1 MEFPEA
7 IVHILAAEGG
17 YSNNPKDPG
26 GETRYGITKRTAR
39 THGYLGS
46 MRTLP
51 MATAARIY
59 KVSYWDACQCGQLP
73 PWLRLA
79 VFDAAVHSG
88 PAQSV
93 RWLQQE
99 LGVPVTG
106 RIGPETI
113 AAAAGKT
120 DCQAVIDA
128 LLNLRLAF
136 LQRRKNWRTFKN
148 GWTARIEK
156 IRKNSLD
163 FNY

>member
-39 THGYLGS
+39 AHGYLGS

-128 LLNLRLAF
+128 LLDMRLAY
-136 LQRRKNWRTFKN
+136 LQRLKNWNTFKN

>member
-1 MEFPEA
+1 MEFESA
-7 IVHILAAEGG
+7 LVHVLASEGG
-17 YSNNPKDPG
+17 YANHPGDPG

-39 THGYLGS
+39 AHGYLGS

-59 KVSYWDACQCGQLP
+59 KISYWDACQCGQLP

-93 RWLQQE
+93 RWLQQS
-99 LGVPVTG
+99 LGVTVTG

-128 LLNLRLAF
+128 LLDLRLAY
-136 LQRRKNWRTFKN
+136 LQRLKNWKTFKK
-148 GWTARIEK
+148 GWTNRIEK
-156 IRKNSLD
+156 VRSLSCQG
-163 FNY
+163 

>member
-39 THGYLGS
+39 AHGYLGS

-93 RWLQQE
+93 RWLQQA

-106 RIGPETI
+106 RIGPETV

-128 LLNLRLAF
+128 LLDMRLAY
-136 LQRRKNWRTFKN
+136 LQRLKNWNTFKN

-156 IRKNSLD
+156 VRSLSCQG
-163 FNY
+163 

>member
-39 THGYLGS
+39 AHGYLGS

-59 KVSYWDACQCGQLP
+59 KISYWDVCQCGQLP

-93 RWLQQE
+93 RWLQQA

-106 RIGPETI
+106 RIGPETV

-128 LLNLRLAF
+128 LLDLRLAY
-136 LQRRKNWRTFKN
+136 LQRLKNWKTFKN

-156 IRKNSLD
+156 VRSLSCQG
-163 FNY
+163 

>member
-1 MEFPEA
+1 MEFESA
-7 IVHILAAEGG
+7 LVHILAAEGG
-17 YSNNPKDPG
+17 YSNNPKDHG
-26 GETRYGITKRTAR
+26 GETRYGITKRVAR
-39 THGYLGS
+39 AHGYLGS

-59 KVSYWDACQCGQLP
+59 KISYWDACQCGQLP

-93 RWLQQE
+93 RWLQQA

-113 AAAAGKT
+113 AAAAGVT
-120 DCQAVIDA
+120 DHQGVIDA
-128 LLNLRLAF
+128 MLDLRLAF
-136 LQRRKNWRTFKN
+136 LKRLKNWRTFGN
-148 GWTARIEK
+148 GWTNRIEK
-156 IRKNSLD
+156 VRSLSCPG
-163 FNY
+163 

>member
-39 THGYLGS
+39 AHGYLGS

-128 LLNLRLAF
+128 LLDMRLAY
-136 LQRRKNWRTFKN
+136 LQRLKNWKTFKN

-156 IRKNSLD
+156 VRSLSCPG
-163 FNY
+163 

>member
-39 THGYLGS
+39 AHGYLGS

-128 LLNLRLAF
+128 LLDMRLAY
-136 LQRRKNWRTFKN
+136 LQRLKNWNTFKN

-156 IRKNSLD
+156 VRSLSCPG
-163 FNY
+163 

>member
-1 MEFPEA
+1 MEFESA
-7 IVHILAAEGG
+7 LACVLSSEGG
-17 YSNNPKDPG
+17 YVNHPGDPG

-39 THGYLGS
+39 AHGYLGS

-59 KVSYWDACQCGQLP
+59 KISYWDACQCGQLP
-73 PWLRLA
+73 PWVRLA

-93 RWLQQE
+93 RWLQQA

-113 AAAAGKT
+113 AAAAGVT
-120 DCQAVIDA
+120 DHQAVIDA
-128 LLNLRLAF
+128 LLDLRLAY
-136 LQRRKNWRTFKN
+136 LQRLKNWKTFKN

-156 IRKNSLD
+156 VRSLSCPG
-163 FNY
+163 

>member
-1 MEFPEA
+1 MEFESA
-7 IVHILAAEGG
+7 LVHILASEGG
-17 YSNNPKDPG
+17 YANHPGDPG

-39 THGYLGS
+39 AHGYLGS

-59 KVSYWDACQCGQLP
+59 KISYWDACQCGQLP

-93 RWLQQE
+93 RWLQQA

-113 AAAAGKT
+113 AAAAGVT
-120 DCQAVIDA
+120 DHQGVIDA
-128 LLNLRLAF
+128 MLDLRLAF
-136 LQRRKNWRTFKN
+136 LQRRKNWNTFKK
-148 GWTARIEK
+148 GWVVRIEK
-156 IRKNSLD
+156 VRSLSCQG
-163 FNY
+163 

>member
-39 THGYLGS
+39 AHGYLGS

-128 LLNLRLAF
+128 LLDMRLAY
-136 LQRRKNWRTFKN
+136 LQRLKNWKTFKN

-156 IRKNSLD
+156 VRSLSCQG
-163 FNY
+163 